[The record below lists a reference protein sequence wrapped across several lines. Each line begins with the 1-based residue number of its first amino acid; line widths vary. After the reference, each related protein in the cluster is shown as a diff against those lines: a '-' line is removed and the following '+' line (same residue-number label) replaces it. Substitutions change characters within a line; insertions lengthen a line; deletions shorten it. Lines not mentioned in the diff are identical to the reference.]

1 MLTKGHDRIIATFSN
16 AVENVTDSEQVDEII
31 FNYDC
36 RYLSLWE
43 AARRIFSFDISVQ
56 KPAVERL
63 SLNIFFMMKIRI
75 LSKFVIRKQAHS
87 YVDIRT
93 VNNHTYTKFKD
104 ACSVMGLLEDDKE

>member
-63 SLNIFFMMKIRI
+63 SLH
-75 LSKFVIRKQAHS
+75 LPDHQ
-87 YVDIRT
+87 Y
-93 VNNHTYTKFKD
+93 
-104 ACSVMGLLEDDKE
+104 LLYDENQDLEQVCNKEASTFIC